1 MTETGNTCANCRT
14 VMPAGAAFCPACGQS
29 VKPLSRP
36 WLEFAREML
45 DELLDYDGRMLR
57 SLRLLLTRPGFLSAE
72 YIGGRRAAYTP
83 PIRLYLVVSLLF
95 FLVLP
100 LILPESTQADSAH
113 IVSVDLYSKAMF
125 LLLPVFALLLKIFYR
140 RGYYLEH
147 LVFAVHLFSA
157 MFIVFGVMLAFED
170 TADRH
175 LAGAAIQVVLLG
187 YTVWYFLAALH
198 AAYRESWLRSSVKL
212 LALLLLFLPL
222 LGLAIDI
229 ASHPASQ
236 P

>member
-1 MTETGNTCANCRT
+1 MRIQSTGFSGSGRIVTETGNTCANCRT

-100 LILPESTQADSAH
+100 LILAFNNPE
-113 IVSVDLYSKAMF
+113 I
-125 LLLPVFALLLKIFYR
+125 FALGI
-140 RGYYLEH
+140 
-147 LVFAVHLFSA
+147 
-157 MFIVFGVMLAFED
+157 
-170 TADRH
+170 
-175 LAGAAIQVVLLG
+175 LG
-187 YTVWYFLAALH
+187 LSMVPP
-198 AAYRESWLRSSVKL
+198 SWLG
-212 LALLLLFLPL
+212 FLSLNRKP
-222 LGLAIDI
+222 
-229 ASHPASQ
+229 SPR
-236 P
+236 